1 MSNPNIPNINPI
13 MDLDPDQILSLI
25 LASIGLEEIALAHMI
40 NAEAE
45 KIQKAL
51 GTLQMPG
58 TAGDTASDYFPPLA
72 TTLEGLLAVNRSV
85 QKTMKFIIH
94 KEFLL
99 LTKLEDVLDF
109 EDGNGGNGG
118 NGGDCCTNTIG
129 HWRRPQNISTDWL
142 PINLGDPNIVVP
154 GGNKSEIVTTAMR
167 AAEIARTVAGLYNQL
182 RAQLIATK
190 LNIARCGVPTGELP
204 SDVVDAINAADI
216 FLANNDSVS
225 QPQREMVEDIKDT
238 LDAFNNGAFDGFP
251 HC

>member
-13 MDLDPDQILSLI
+13 MDLNPDQILSLI

-118 NGGDCCTNTIG
+118 NGGECCVNTRG
-129 HWRRPQNISTDWL
+129 FWRRPQNISGDWL
-142 PINLGDPNIVVP
+142 PILLGNLGGTFTTTVTTPQQAAAIAATP
-154 GGNKSEIVTTAMR
+154 GGGI
-167 AAEIARTVAGLYNQL
+167 NQL
-182 RAQLIATK
+182 KAQLIATK